1 MGFNCKD
8 CAFFRD
14 ADKNGIYS
22 CFVEPGK
29 RYIVWPDRPR
39 CRCFRSRESV
49 EREEE
54 ILRLTKKL
62 GV

>member
-1 MGFNCKD
+1 MGSKCKE
-8 CAFFRD
+8 CAFF
-14 ADKNGIYS
+14 AGPNKDKVYS

-39 CRCFRSRESV
+39 CRCYRSKESV